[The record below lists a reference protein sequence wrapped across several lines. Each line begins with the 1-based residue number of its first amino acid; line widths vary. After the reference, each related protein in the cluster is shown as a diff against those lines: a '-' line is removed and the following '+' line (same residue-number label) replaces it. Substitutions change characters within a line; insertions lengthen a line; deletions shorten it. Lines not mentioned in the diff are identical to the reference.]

1 MTSIQGAARFLKMT
15 TIFQV
20 QKIGRFNKGKYS
32 LFAFI
37 HYCFLLSCEAL
48 KSAILSLNQNI
59 RWQKKLVARYL
70 AGRA

>member
-1 MTSIQGAARFLKMT
+1 MTSIQEAVRFLENDNH
-15 TIFQV
+15 FQV
-20 QKIGRFNKGKYS
+20 QKNDRFYMGKYS